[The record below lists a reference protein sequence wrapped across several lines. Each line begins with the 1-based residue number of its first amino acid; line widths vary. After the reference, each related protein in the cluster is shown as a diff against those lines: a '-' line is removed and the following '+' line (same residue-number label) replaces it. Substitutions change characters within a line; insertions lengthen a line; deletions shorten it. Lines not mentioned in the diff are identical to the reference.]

1 MDRPLPLLPLV
12 LDRVPTGLR
21 QALAQEG
28 LPARSRIAGHV
39 EGRFVLFD
47 SKIDPAPWLSP
58 GQVAI
63 DVDRFRHRGFDPW
76 QTLAD
81 ERADPHRWQVGDQS
95 LVEEIARVDKRAVRD
110 AALAELR
117 EELEGQGGVWIRVAA
132 FPFPYRSAF
141 NFRVDYDQFE
151 PEGFRAMLAAAEAHA
166 DCTSHFVNGAAFHRH
181 PKAVKRLR
189 GLDVGSH
196 GFWHHVYRTEDEN
209 VRNLRRGIEVLRA
222 ARIAPAGF
230 VAPHGRFNQAL
241 LAAMDDLGITHSS
254 EFGLA
259 YDELPFFPEP
269 TGVLQIP
276 IHPVCLE
283 LFFEA
288 ARRGRMQPRTGED
301 PARTEQLMTQALEYF
316 VEMAREKYRAAEP
329 MFFYGHPWSPPR
341 SSSRVLAVLANAV
354 TGLGAVWRT
363 TLSEYGAW
371 WRVRAG
377 VRLSVHRD
385 GEEYLVS
392 ADGMPVEYAIAV
404 EYCRGRLVAPMPVE
418 GPLLRFSPA
427 ALAYETRSPATAF
440 RPVRV
445 DRAHGLRAHFKR
457 LIDWER
463 VTPVEEIAAGN
474 WRNWA
479 KRTLRRWR

>member
-1 MDRPLPLLPLV
+1 MDRSLPLLPLV
-12 LDRVPTGLR
+12 LDRVPPGLR

-28 LPARSRIAGHV
+28 LPVRSRIAGHA

-47 SKIDPAPWLSP
+47 AQVDPNPWLAA
-58 GQVAI
+58 GQVGI
-63 DVDRFRHRGFDPW
+63 DVDRFRRRGFDPW
-76 QTLAD
+76 AAIGD
-81 ERADPHRWQVGDQS
+81 RRAHPHRWEVGERS
-95 LVEEIARVDKRAVRD
+95 LIEEIARVDKRAVRD

-132 FPFPYRSAF
+132 FPFPFRSVF
-141 NFRVDYDQFE
+141 NFRIDYDQFE
-151 PEGFRAMLAAAEAHA
+151 VDGFRAMLAAAEANA
-166 DCTSHFVNGAAFHRH
+166 DCTSHFVNGAAYHRH

-209 VRNLRRGIEVLRA
+209 LRNLRRGMEVLRA

-230 VAPHGRFNQAL
+230 VAPHGRFNAAL
-241 LAAMDDLGITHSS
+241 LAAMEELGVTHSS

-259 YDELPFFPEP
+259 YDELPFFPESS
-269 TGVLQIP
+269 TVLQIP
-276 IHPVCLE
+276 VHPVCLE
-283 LFFEA
+283 LFFESE
-288 ARRGRMQPRTGED
+288 RRGRMQPRGDED
-301 PARTEQLMTQALEYF
+301 PEQIDRLMAAALEYF
-316 VEMAREKYRAAEP
+316 VDAARDKYRAAEP

-341 SSSRVLAVLANAV
+341 CSARVLSVLANTIA
-354 TGLGAVWRT
+354 GFGAVWRT
-363 TLSEYGAW
+363 TLSEFGAW

-377 VRLSVHRD
+377 VRLSVVRE
-385 GEEYLVS
+385 GEEYVVS
-392 ADGMPVEYAIAV
+392 TDGIPSEYAVAV

-418 GPLLRFSPA
+418 GPVLRFSPGG
-427 ALAYETRSPATAF
+427 LAYETRTASGGF
-440 RPVRV
+440 RPVRL
-445 DRAHGLRAHFKR
+445 DRAHGIRGHLKR

-463 VTPVEEIAAGN
+463 VTPVEEIAPGN